1 MSRVSVIAS
10 VFAGAV
16 IAASC
21 AEQKPSDAAAQAPVA
36 GAAAAASG
44 EPAAELTITDSV
56 FGAVVARAQE
66 NCLRTAAHLTPGRK
80 IHIVL
85 FDRSTIVPA
94 TVGNPAPGCG
104 DGANTQ
110 QRAYQLES
118 FDLVAGD
125 FGIAVL
131 VQDLKTMMS
140 DRTDIDRDGK
150 HESYRVCTSTEGVHL
165 TVWSGEVVE
174 NKRLWHDYYYLG
186 YDLIPTCTERE
197 TAGK

>member
-1 MSRVSVIAS
+1 MSRLAVIAS
-10 VFAGAV
+10 LISGAV

-21 AEQKPSDAAAQAPVA
+21 AEQRPSDAATETDA
-36 GAAAAASG
+36 GPMIAAAAAQ
-44 EPAAELTITDSV
+44 PATQTTIADLV
-56 FGAVVARAQE
+56 FGAVVARAQG
-66 NCLRTAAHLTPGRK
+66 NCLRTTAQLTPGRK
-80 IHIVL
+80 IHVVL

-104 DGANTQ
+104 DGVDKQ

-118 FDLVAGD
+118 HELVSGD

-131 VQDLKTMMS
+131 VNNLEMVMG

-165 TVWSGEVVE
+165 TVWSGEVIE

-186 YDLIPTCTERE
+186 YDLDPTCTERE
-197 TAGK
+197 TA